1 MDCLAF
7 FGNTTIQLQQLRPVE
22 APMASPAAEWWVVQE
37 WRPGCDQ
44 SQGCSQDLELVIFN
58 DKVSPRSLGFL
69 AGYG

>member
-1 MDCLAF
+1 
-7 FGNTTIQLQQLRPVE
+7 
-22 APMASPAAEWWVVQE
+22 MASPAAEWWVVQE

>member
-7 FGNTTIQLQQLRPVE
+7 FRNATIQLQQLRPVE

-37 WRPGCDQ
+37 GRPGCDQ
-44 SQGCSQDLELVIFN
+44 SQGFSQDLELVIFN